1 MWVSN
6 TATTAMMVPI
16 AQAVLGE
23 IKEIKTH
30 GVKRNETDEK
40 GEVIE
45 NREQVEMNVLNEKSC
60 STAQITSTDELSGQV
75 REINYMSCTQ
85 FTSET
90 GLLDFCYIQPSDY
103 NFTTD
108 PFEQGWID
116 YKIFVVRYNYSYFRN
131 M

>member
-23 IKEIKTH
+23 IKEIKTR

-60 STAQITSTDELSGQV
+60 SAAQITSTDELSGQV

-85 FTSET
+85 SISET
-90 GLLDFCYIQPSDY
+90 GVRFLLYAA
-103 NFTTD
+103 
-108 PFEQGWID
+108 
-116 YKIFVVRYNYSYFRN
+116 V
-131 M
+131 